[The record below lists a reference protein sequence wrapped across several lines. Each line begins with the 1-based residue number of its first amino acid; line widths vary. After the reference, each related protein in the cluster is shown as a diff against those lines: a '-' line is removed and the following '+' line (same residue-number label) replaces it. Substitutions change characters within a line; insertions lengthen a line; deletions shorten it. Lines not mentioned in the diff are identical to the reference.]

1 MLQRIAS
8 NAYSWW
14 WASHIRTKQSKWMEQ
29 NLQDMEEKVHTVL
42 KLLEEEGD
50 SFAKRAEMYYKRRL
64 ELINFVEESFRA
76 YHSLADRYDHIS
88 TELQNANNTIA
99 SVCPDQVPYMDDDDQ
114 DSHRAKT
121 PIKMPEGYK
130 PNIPKVLK
138 PPLRDLKSV
147 ITATKKLN
155 PKKVASTAG
164 ANKVQKSGLSRKE
177 ALTEV
182 DKLHIEILELQTAKE
197 FVKSTY
203 DNAITRHWDTEQ
215 QIQGLQEKVSNLQ
228 DELGEGVVM
237 DDEEAR
243 CLMAAAALKS
253 CQETL
258 LQLELKQAISLDETK
273 IETKRVTEARE
284 KLISLMNE
292 FHYDQTNSKDPRAKR
307 GVKEIAGT
315 KDLDDV
321 SYSTLTVKDMAEK
334 IDSLV
339 NKVISLETTV
349 SSQTAL
355 VKRLKVETDELHT
368 VVQTLEG
375 DKEGFINDKAKL
387 KEQLR
392 EMDDKLCEVQDLNQI
407 VEDQNT
413 NLQTHFSE
421 AHCNLDHF
429 SEKVQKVKPN
439 LVGEIS
445 LMERNSSREDESEH
459 DPKGQDALNQ
469 DNALLN
475 DEKSNEEHK
484 VNVALKDTVNLN
496 KELKVAEVAKDG
508 KKNQHTLFESSLQL
522 KELKTTNALKDEEI
536 RLLHQKLGV
545 LQKSLKGMEDLGE
558 LTLVQLAPLEQHD
571 IEEFL
576 KVEELECT
584 TLAIEEKLWMSIDEL
599 LEENLDF
606 WTKFNA
612 RPLYKNHAE
621 ILNKLTMWLENS
633 SLLKEELQC
642 RFYSLSSDS
651 QNSVPLKSFI
661 FGVKT
666 KKQKQSIFSCMT
678 PGMQRKYRESITKCR
693 L

>member
-1 MLQRIAS
+1 
-8 NAYSWW
+8 
-14 WASHIRTKQSKWMEQ
+14 
-29 NLQDMEEKVHTVL
+29 MEEKVHTVL

-182 DKLHIEILELQTAKE
+182 DKLHIKILELQTAKE

-243 CLMAAAALKS
+243 CLMAAAALKDRS
-253 CQETL
+253 C
-258 LQLELKQAISLDETK
+258 SNCRRK
-273 IETKRVTEARE
+273 I
-284 KLISLMNE
+284 
-292 FHYDQTNSKDPRAKR
+292 
-307 GVKEIAGT
+307 KEHFE
-315 KDLDDV
+315 DV

-508 KKNQHTLFESSLQL
+508 VILGSKPNVTGSQENDVKATNSLEM
-522 KELKTTNALKDEEI
+522 KEET
-536 RLLHQKLGV
+536 
-545 LQKSLKGMEDLGE
+545 
-558 LTLVQLAPLEQHD
+558 
-571 IEEFL
+571 
-576 KVEELECT
+576 
-584 TLAIEEKLWMSIDEL
+584 
-599 LEENLDF
+599 LEENKSTIEL
-606 WTKFNA
+606 
-612 RPLYKNHAE
+612 
-621 ILNKLTMWLENS
+621 KLERKIKVS
-633 SLLKEELQC
+633 
-642 RFYSLSSDS
+642 RF
-651 QNSVPLKSFI
+651 
-661 FGVKT
+661 
-666 KKQKQSIFSCMT
+666 
-678 PGMQRKYRESITKCR
+678 
-693 L
+693 

>member
-258 LQLELKQAISLDETK
+258 LQLELKQAISLYETK

-315 KDLDDV
+315 KDLDVDV
-321 SYSTLTVKDMAEK
+321 D
-334 IDSLV
+334 
-339 NKVISLETTV
+339 N
-349 SSQTAL
+349 
-355 VKRLKVETDELHT
+355 
-368 VVQTLEG
+368 
-375 DKEGFINDKAKL
+375 
-387 KEQLR
+387 
-392 EMDDKLCEVQDLNQI
+392 LNQ
-407 VEDQNT
+407 
-413 NLQTHFSE
+413 
-421 AHCNLDHF
+421 
-429 SEKVQKVKPN
+429 
-439 LVGEIS
+439 
-445 LMERNSSREDESEH
+445 
-459 DPKGQDALNQ
+459 
-469 DNALLN
+469 
-475 DEKSNEEHK
+475 
-484 VNVALKDTVNLN
+484 
-496 KELKVAEVAKDG
+496 
-508 KKNQHTLFESSLQL
+508 
-522 KELKTTNALKDEEI
+522 
-536 RLLHQKLGV
+536 
-545 LQKSLKGMEDLGE
+545 
-558 LTLVQLAPLEQHD
+558 
-571 IEEFL
+571 
-576 KVEELECT
+576 
-584 TLAIEEKLWMSIDEL
+584 
-599 LEENLDF
+599 
-606 WTKFNA
+606 
-612 RPLYKNHAE
+612 
-621 ILNKLTMWLENS
+621 
-633 SLLKEELQC
+633 
-642 RFYSLSSDS
+642 
-651 QNSVPLKSFI
+651 
-661 FGVKT
+661 
-666 KKQKQSIFSCMT
+666 
-678 PGMQRKYRESITKCR
+678 
-693 L
+693 